1 MSNKLKKGLDFLGPD
16 IIIFKKLSEAR
27 NEKELK
33 IKNKNKKVKVN
44 GARVQKKV
52 EEQVGLGTLMTN
64 STTLVMDLGLKAPIH
79 LFSFTRNFFFFCLVV
94 QENDEI

>member
-33 IKNKNKKVKVN
+33 IKTLKK
-44 GARVQKKV
+44 
-52 EEQVGLGTLMTN
+52 
-64 STTLVMDLGLKAPIH
+64 
-79 LFSFTRNFFFFCLVV
+79 
-94 QENDEI
+94 

>member
-33 IKNKNKKVKVN
+33 IKKKKKVKDN

-52 EEQVGLGTLMTN
+52 EDEVGLGTLMTN
-64 STTLVMDLGLKAPIH
+64 STTLVMDLGLKAPIY
-79 LFSFTRNFFFFCLVV
+79 LFSFTRKKKICLVV
-94 QENDEI
+94 QQNGEI